1 MWDWVCYHKNF
12 TRVIFSWWNIT
23 LNEDKRKKIW
33 NKVQLIGDE
42 IQSLL
47 KPSPFHPGG
56 RNAYAHI
63 ALSIKEKYGCSYKDI
78 PDDQYEEVIMFL
90 ENLRKNPN

>member
-1 MWDWVCYHKNF
+1 M
-12 TRVIFSWWNIT
+12 
-23 LNEDKRKKIW
+23 NEFNRKKVWKKI
-33 NKVQLIGDE
+33 QSSGDE
-42 IQSLL
+42 LQALL
-47 KPSPFHPGG
+47 KSSRYHPNG

-78 PDDQYEEVIMFL
+78 PDDQYEEVILFL

>member
-1 MWDWVCYHKNF
+1 MK
-12 TRVIFSWWNIT
+12 IK
-23 LNEDKRKKIW
+23 EKKFG

-42 IQSLL
+42 IQSLFENPL
-47 KPSPFHPGG
+47 LFIQMG

-78 PDDQYEEVIMFL
+78 PDDQYEEVILFL

>member
-1 MWDWVCYHKNF
+1 M
-12 TRVIFSWWNIT
+12 
-23 LNEDKRKKIW
+23 NEDNRKKIW

-47 KPSPFHPGG
+47 KPSPFHPRG

-78 PDDQYEEVIMFL
+78 PDEKYEGVILFL
-90 ENLRKNPN
+90 EYLYKNPD

>member
-1 MWDWVCYHKNF
+1 LWDRICSHKNF

-23 LNEDKRKKIW
+23 LNEDNRKKIW
-33 NKVQLIGDE
+33 KKVQSIGDE

-47 KPSPFHPGG
+47 RPSPSHPRG

-63 ALSIKEKYGCSYKDI
+63 ALSIKDKYGCSYKDI
-78 PDDQYEEVIMFL
+78 PDDQFEEVILFL